1 MVLTYAGGVVLPQRT
16 DASRQTG
23 AVMPHAPGEVYL
35 AIEPTSTL
43 TKNEGD
49 RVQMGEAV
57 AFHRDETP
65 VYSSANGR
73 FDGVYEAF
81 GSLYVKVT
89 VDPEDD
95 RPPLASRDPETQ
107 ELSQMDHAYLLNA
120 LRQLGIWDMQSGD
133 WLWRRAEKAIGK
145 TRRVV
150 LDTTDDNG
158 YSFTGYR
165 TVLRDA
171 GAVLGGAK
179 ILLHLLGASKI
190 ILVTDRNRRKA
201 ADALH
206 QAITDPELIAEARL
220 NVKYPVRE
228 ETLYEAIY
236 AKPLGQGMTADAQGV
251 FILRAQTAE
260 AIYRAMC
267 SGVPQLTRWLS
278 VAGDGFA
285 KTGVF
290 QIPLGAPWSR
300 LLEIFGKKKGNCI
313 AILDSPLKSIPAEG
327 VLGGKTEGVLC
338 DKAVKKQSLHCIAC
352 GRCAEVCPMWLRPY
366 EILSERVYRDVKRL
380 SLVCIDCGCCD
391 YICPSGLP
399 LRSLI
404 ARYRSTNVNSTN
416 VNSTI
421 VQQKGE

>member
-23 AVMPHAPGEVYL
+23 AVMPHALGEVYL

-43 TKNEGD
+43 TKREGE

-57 AFHRDETP
+57 AIHKDGTP
-65 VYSSANGR
+65 VYASANGR

-89 VDPEDD
+89 VDPEDA
-95 RPPLASRDPETQ
+95 RPPLAAREPETK
-107 ELSQMDHAYLLNA
+107 ELSQMDSAYLLKA
-120 LRQLGIWDMQSGD
+120 LRQLGVWDVQSGD

-150 LDTTDDNG
+150 VDTTDDNG

-165 TVLRDA
+165 TALRAA
-171 GAVLGGAK
+171 GAILGGAK

-190 ILVTDRNRRKA
+190 ILVTDRSRQKA
-201 ADALH
+201 ADAFRDV
-206 QAITDPELIAEARL
+206 ITDPELVVQAKL
-220 NVKYPVRE
+220 NVKAPVRE

-236 AKPLGQGMTADAQGV
+236 VKPLEQGKTADEQGV

-260 AIYRAMC
+260 AVYRAMC
-267 SGVPQLTRWLS
+267 SGVPQTTRWLS
-278 VAGDGFA
+278 AAGDGFT

-290 QIPLGAPWSR
+290 QVPLGAPWNR
-300 LLEIFGKKKGNCI
+300 LLEIFEKKKGKY
-313 AILDSPLKSIPAEG
+313 AARLDTPLKNIPAEG
-327 VLGGKTEGVLC
+327 VLGGQTESVLC
-338 DKAVKKQSLHCIAC
+338 DVPVHKQTLHCIAC
-352 GRCAEVCPMWLRPY
+352 GRCAQVCPVWLQPY
-366 EILSERVYRDVKRL
+366 EILGERGYRNVKQL
-380 SLVCIDCGCCD
+380 AHVCIDCGCCD

-404 ARYRSTNVNSTN
+404 ARYRPTNA
-416 VNSTI
+416 
-421 VQQKGE
+421 QHKGE